1 MARRV
6 EQLSLHDTVTRLI
19 SNEATRI
26 AKSDLMKG
34 KTRGKNDRAG
44 KFPAKGNARSVKG
57 QERNYY
63 LTFLRLP

>member
-6 EQLSLHDTVTRLI
+6 EQLSLHDAVTRLI
-19 SNEATRI
+19 SNEATSI

-34 KTRGKNDRAG
+34 KTRKKRQSGQIPG
-44 KFPAKGNARSVKG
+44 KGNARSVKG